1 MTQDLTHVRTWIFD
15 LDNTLYPPQA
25 RLFDQIEVR
34 MTAFVVRE
42 LGLEPDQADA
52 LRKSYWRDY
61 GTTLKGLMVNHAIAP
76 GPYLSEVHDI
86 SFNALTPDPALAARI
101 AALPGRKLVFTN
113 GDRAYARK
121 VLTARGLN
129 TVFTEVFG
137 VEETNFV
144 PKPDPQAYDQV
155 LGDAGIDPQSAA
167 MFEDDP
173 RNLKVP
179 HERGMRTIL
188 VGPRQRDAPH
198 LHHQTSDLLGFLSQV
213 LHNAFPGVATV
224 DGSPQ

>member
-1 MTQDLTHVRTWIFD
+1 MTRDLSHVRSWIFD

-25 RLFDQIEVR
+25 SLFEQIELR
-34 MTAFVVRE
+34 MTAFVARE
-42 LGLEPDQADA
+42 LGLEPAQADA

-76 GPYLSEVHDI
+76 GPYLAEVHDI
-86 SFNALTPDPALAARI
+86 SFSALAPDAPLADAI

-121 VLTARGLN
+121 VLGARGLN
-129 TVFTEVFG
+129 HVFPEVFG
-137 VEETNFV
+137 VEETGFI
-144 PKPDPQAYDQV
+144 PKPDARAYDRV
-155 LGDAGIDPQSAA
+155 LGDAGIDPASAA

-173 RNLKVP
+173 RNLRVP

-188 VGPRQRDAPH
+188 VGPTQRAAPH
-198 LHHQTSDLLGFLSQV
+198 LHHQTEDLLGFLSQ
-213 LHNAFPGVATV
+213 LLSGVFSA
-224 DGSPQ
+224 PQTAAGAAQ